1 MQPEPKRV
9 EPLSANGA
17 TTICSKCGAAMPRQM
32 RFCRS
37 CGYRLGEGLAEY
49 VETVRLPNQPRTAPG
64 ARNGTATPAQP
75 RAASS
80 VPNDWGAVAPY
91 AAQQAF
97 QQSQSAASHLD
108 QWKKKKGRRRRSH
121 WIIWLIIALIIGSVT
136 GGGLLSP
143 FSLRAPISAQLSD
156 TTSHAGFSNYKNAS
170 GGVTFD
176 YVTPPDGPADKAGLL
191 GGDIITSFDGH
202 PVKSVKEFTKLLDA
216 TPVGKT
222 VEIIFTRDGETKTTQ
237 LTTISE
243 DAEDGL
249 KELSDDRPEGE
260 GYIAEGYDID
270 VVPVPGMNIV
280 GVRLNDISENRPADI
295 AGLKDGD
302 IVIEFE
308 GLPMRTR
315 RELES
320 RITRAMPGSIVRF
333 VIIRGSE
340 RLEIPVKVGHD
351 D

>member
-1 MQPEPKRV
+1 MQSEPKRV
-9 EPLSANGA
+9 EPLSAKGE
-17 TTICSKCGAAMPRQM
+17 TTICPNCRAVMPRQM

-37 CGYRLGEGLAEY
+37 CGFRLGEGLAEY
-49 VETVRLPNQPRTAPG
+49 VETVRLPNKPPTTSSS
-64 ARNGTATPAQP
+64 RNGTSQP
-75 RAASS
+75 QAPPS
-80 VPNDWGAVAPY
+80 VPNDWGAMAHN
-91 AAQQAF
+91 ASQQAF
-97 QQSQSAASHLD
+97 QHPSAQPGASHLD
-108 QWKKKKGRRRRSH
+108 QWKKKKGRKRAH
-121 WIIWLIIALIIGSVT
+121 WFIWLIIALIIGSVA

-143 FSLRAPISAQLSD
+143 FGLRGPVRMEIGND
-156 TTSHAGFSNYKNAS
+156 TPTAHAGFSTYKKAS

-176 YVTPPDGPADKAGLL
+176 YVTPPNGPADKAGLL
-191 GGDIITSFDGH
+191 GGDIITSFDGQ
-202 PVKSVKEFTKLLDA
+202 PVKSVKEFTKLLGA

-222 VEIIFTRDGETKTTQ
+222 VTVVFTRDGETKTTQ

-243 DAEDGL
+243 DEQDRL
-249 KELSDDRPEGE
+249 EELFENRPEGE
-260 GYIAEGYDID
+260 GYIAEGTDID

-320 RITRAMPGSIVRF
+320 RIVRAMPGSIVRF
-333 VIIRGSE
+333 VVIRGSE
-340 RLEIPVKVGHD
+340 RLEIPVKVGRD
-351 D
+351 